1 MIYRKKTY
9 KDVTDPRIWEI
20 WEEVKDEARCLYPQY
35 FEHCDPELYHDNSYS
50 HLGYCSWSLA
60 NPSERNINNI
70 RHSRC
75 IITLSTNC
83 GQDYDCIRKVLCH
96 EIGHF
101 VAPKEHHGYLWKV
114 RADKIGKRWGYE
126 ASRLTDNETF
136 NKAAKQIKI
145 ETDIRNPYKYRLYCP
160 ECGTEWKYKTHCNAI
175 RRPEQY
181 RCSKCKSNLKSE
193 QII

>member
-35 FEHCDPELYHDNSYS
+35 FEHCDPELYHDSSYS
-50 HLGYCSWSLA
+50 HLGLCTTSFS
-60 NPSERNINNI
+60 NPSERNIDKI

-83 GQDYDCIRKVLCH
+83 GQDYDCIRRVLCH
-96 EIGHF
+96 EVGHF
-101 VAPKEHHGYLWKV
+101 VSPKEHHGYLWKV

-126 ASRLTDNETF
+126 ASRLTDNEAF
-136 NKAAKQIKI
+136 HNAAQQARAEANKC
-145 ETDIRNPYKYRLYCP
+145 NPYKYRLYCP
-160 ECGTEWKYKTHCNAI
+160 DCGAEWKYKTNCDAV
-175 RRPEQY
+175 RRADKY
-181 RCSKCKSNLKSE
+181 RCSKCKTNLKSE
-193 QII
+193 KI

>member
-35 FEHCDPELYHDNSYS
+35 FEHCNPELYHDSSYR
-50 HLGYCSWSLA
+50 HLGLCTTSFS
-60 NPSERNINNI
+60 NPSERNVNKI
-70 RHSRC
+70 RHARC

-83 GQDYDCIRKVLCH
+83 GQDYECIRRVLCH
-96 EIGHF
+96 ELGHF
-101 VAPKEHHGYLWKV
+101 VAPKEHHGYLWKA

-136 NKAAKQIKI
+136 KSAANQVRT
-145 ETDIRNPYKYRLYCP
+145 EVSERNPYKYRLYCP
-160 ECGTEWKYKTHCNAI
+160 DCGAEWKYKTNCDRIQNPH
-175 RRPEQY
+175 RW
-181 RCSKCKSNLKSE
+181 RCGKCKTNLKSE
-193 QII
+193 EI